1 MALTKKQIKQLR
13 ALANTLSPLLY
24 VGKNDISDA
33 AVKQADETMQ
43 SHELMKCAVQDGSGL
58 SAKEAATELAEH
70 LGAEVV
76 QVIGNRFVLFRVSNR
91 EDIDHIML
99 VREQNSSN

>member
-24 VGKNDISDA
+24 VGKNDITDA

-43 SHELMKCAVQDGSGL
+43 YHELMKCAVQDGSGL
-58 SAKEAATELAEH
+58 SAKEAADALSQK
-70 LGAEVV
+70 LGAEIV
-76 QVIGNRFVLFRVSNR
+76 QVIGNRFVLFRVSTR
-91 EDIDHIML
+91 EDVDHIML
-99 VREQNSSN
+99 VRE